1 MRLTEIFN
9 AYISHHQIS
18 LIFRTMKLSILLFY
32 ISTLLA
38 TSYSLPCYGTKD
50 CYIRRLNSPQVK
62 AQLIEYWSRP
72 EVLIRMPDEMRHK
85 VMEYVK
91 QNPQFRW
98 VPTKGKIR
106 RMMQE
111 WEKEEEESKQQSW
124 KAQYEIPRSTP
135 PSEDEG

>member
-1 MRLTEIFN
+1 
-9 AYISHHQIS
+9 
-18 LIFRTMKLSILLFY
+18 MKLSILIFF

-38 TSYSLPCYGTKD
+38 TIYSLPSYGTKE
-50 CYIRRLNSPQVK
+50 CYIRRLDSPQVK
-62 AQLIEYWSRP
+62 AHLIEYWSRP
-72 EVLIRMPDEMRHK
+72 EVLIRMPDEMRNK

-98 VPTKGKIR
+98 VPTEGEIG

-111 WEKEEEESKQQSW
+111 REKEEEGSKKQSW

-135 PSEDEG
+135 PSEDEEG